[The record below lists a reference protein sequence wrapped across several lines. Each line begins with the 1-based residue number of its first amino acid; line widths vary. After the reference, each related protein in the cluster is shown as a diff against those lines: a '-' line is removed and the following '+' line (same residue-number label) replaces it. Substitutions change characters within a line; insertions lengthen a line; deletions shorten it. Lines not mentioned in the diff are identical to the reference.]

1 MNFDGRRHSPSCDR
15 NRAPILEVL
24 RRILPRDGGGVVLEI
39 ASGTGQHAAWFARE
53 FPHLTWQPSDADAG
67 LHGSIAAWIAHE
79 GATNARAPLVLDV
92 ATAWPEAPREIVAM
106 LNINMVHIAPWH
118 ACEGLMAKAGELLPP
133 GAPLLMYGPFAR
145 GGRHTAP
152 SNEAFDR
159 GLRARDPEWGVRD
172 LEDVVACAAANGLD
186 HVETIAMPA
195 NNLSVVYRRRQTEE
209 R

>member
-92 ATAWPEAPREIVAM
+92 ATACPEAPREIVAM

-133 GAPLLMYGPFAR
+133 GAPLLMYGPFTR
-145 GGRHTAP
+145 SGRHTAP

>member
-92 ATAWPEAPREIVAM
+92 AAAWPEAPRELVAM
-106 LNINMVHIAPWH
+106 LNINMVHISPWR

-145 GGRHTAP
+145 GGCHTAP

-159 GLRARDPEWGVRD
+159 GLRTRDPEWGVRD

-195 NNLSVVYRRRQTEE
+195 NNLSVIYRRCQSEVR
-209 R
+209 